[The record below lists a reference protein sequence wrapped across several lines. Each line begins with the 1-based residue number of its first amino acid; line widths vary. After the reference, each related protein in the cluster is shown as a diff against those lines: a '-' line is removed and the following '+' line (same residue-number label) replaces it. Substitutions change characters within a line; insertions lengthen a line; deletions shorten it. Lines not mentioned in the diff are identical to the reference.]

1 MWNFG
6 NKIDIFVRDGLLLL
20 QGIGHIIGPFF
31 ESVDTQTQFG
41 DVIVELQLPEFMCVV
56 EQGTLDEDRK
66 IMKPILQGF
75 IPGKGEENNEYK
87 PSICIRKCR

>member
-6 NKIDIFVRDGLLLL
+6 NKIDIFVRDGWLLL

-31 ESVDTQTQFG
+31 KPVDTQTQFG

-56 EQGTLDEDRK
+56 KQGTLDEDRK
-66 IMKPILQGF
+66 IMKPVLQEF
-75 IPGKGEENNEYK
+75 IRSRKGRGKQWIQTIYLH
-87 PSICIRKCR
+87 